1 MSKTLIIVDSLKHYS
16 KKESDILL
24 WSSIYNSSDNNIFC
38 LPKIVE
44 DKSQYCKEKYV
55 SFIHNLGELVV
66 GGKKII
72 DYFKIDEKFSFWWTS
87 LLVEKSNIGKSVQIN
102 EIIKI
107 LAFEKWL
114 EEQNYNK
121 VIVKLGNSKIIKV
134 LSLFFNERN
143 IIFEIDKVLYKEKRK
158 KKFYKN
164 LPYFIQSLVWL
175 FWKIINIWPLIGV
188 GVDKWSKS
196 NSKITFLS
204 SLINLKKDSV
214 KTGIFKSNYWPILP
228 DLMKKNNCPTNW
240 IHMYSETSD
249 LPNAKSTKKII
260 NNFNKS
266 NNGIESHSTVYSFLN
281 IFIVFKVVF
290 YLIKFTYFKFKLYKH
305 IEVESSFFW
314 PFIDKDF
321 EDSFSGINATRNL
334 LYLFLFQA
342 ALDRLSIQNKGFYL
356 HENQGWE
363 YAFINSWR
371 KSKHK
376 DNLFAIQHTP
386 IKFWDLR
393 KFIDKRTIIN
403 AENLMLPLPDYI
415 GVNSDISKVIY
426 LNSGFSKSKIIELE
440 ALRYLD
446 LNIFDGCLIEG
457 LNQSKLT
464 VLLLGD
470 YSKENTFKQLEL
482 LNDSVK
488 FLKKPIQFLVKPHPT
503 TPIFLDNY
511 PDLDMVITNRSI
523 SEIIKCSDIVY
534 TGSTTSSAVDA
545 YYLGAKVVTTLNN
558 DQLNTSPLREFH
570 DVEFVSSSE
579 ELAKILNNLNH
590 KDKNFKIRNE
600 VLYINKKIPKWR
612 EILEIN

>member
-1 MSKTLIIVDSLKHYS
+1 MSKTLIIIDSLKNHS
-16 KKESDILL
+16 KKEDDILL
-24 WSSIYNSSDNNIFC
+24 WSNYFNLSDQNIFF
-38 LPKIVE
+38 LSKIVE
-44 DKSQYCKEKYV
+44 DKSQYCKEKYI
-55 SFIHNLGELVV
+55 SFIHDLGELVV
-66 GGKKII
+66 DGKRII
-72 DYFKIDEKFSFWWTS
+72 DHLKINDELSFWWTT
-87 LLVEKSNIGKSVQIN
+87 LLAEKSNIGKSNQIN
-102 EIIKI
+102 KIIKI
-107 LAFEKWL
+107 LAFEKWI

-121 VIVKLGNSKIIKV
+121 VIVKLGDSKIIKA
-134 LSLFFNERN
+134 LSILFNERN
-143 IIFEIDKVLYKEKRK
+143 INFEIYKVSKEKRK

-175 FWKIINIWPLIGV
+175 CWKIINIWPLIGV
-188 GVDKWSKS
+188 GVDKWSRS

-228 DLMKKNNCPTNW
+228 DLMKKKNCSTNW
-240 IHMYSETSD
+240 LHMYSETSD
-249 LPNAKSTKKII
+249 LPNAKSTKKTI

-290 YLIKFTYFKFKLYKH
+290 YLIKLTYVKFKLYKH
-305 IEVESSFFW
+305 IEAESSFFW

-321 EDSFSGINATRNL
+321 EDSFSGISATRNL

-363 YAFINSWR
+363 YTFINSWR

-376 DNLFAIQHTP
+376 GNLFAIQHTP

-415 GVNSDISKVIY
+415 GVNSDTSNLIY
-426 LNSGFSKSKIIELE
+426 LNNGFSKSKIIKLE

-446 LNIFDGCLIEG
+446 LNIIDGCLMEN

-482 LNDSVK
+482 LKDSVK
-488 FLKKPIQFLVKPHPT
+488 FLKKPFQFLVKPHPT
-503 TPIFLDNY
+503 TSIFLDNY
-511 PDLDMVITNRSI
+511 PDLNMIITNRSI
-523 SEIIKCSDIVY
+523 SEIIKCSDVVY
-534 TGSTTSSAVDA
+534 TGSATSSAIDA
-545 YYLGAKVVTTLNN
+545 YYLGAKVITFLNN
-558 DQLNTSPLREFH
+558 EQLNISPLRGFN
-570 DVEFVSSSE
+570 DVEFVSNSE

-590 KDKNFKIRNE
+590 KDNNFKIRNE
-600 VLYINKKIPKWR
+600 VLYINKNIPKWR